1 MKRSIYRTLLIWA
14 VLVVAFI
21 NIYPTLGWLIVL
33 DEPAREARLAQW
45 KAEDDE
51 RAKVRQTSWQ
61 KTLHSMK
68 RWVEFD
74 RDRVINLGLDL
85 QGGIHMVLGFDI
97 NKLPA
102 ATLKEFHEEMRM
114 SDDQITKEVQDI
126 VLGQIRRRVAD
137 FEADEPII
145 QALGTNKIQV
155 QLPGEKDIERA
166 RGLMTKIAELK
177 FHIVAEPVESATA
190 IKKIIDAM
198 PNELEP
204 FLIRPVSGGPFQF
217 TVDNF
222 ERVRD
227 AFAKADEKGLI
238 SKDRIIRFSERPKPF
253 QEQRQSVYV
262 LEKTPLATGDGLRS
276 AGAAPDRQNPP
287 YWVIQFAFNAE
298 AGAKFGA
305 ATQANINKPMAIV
318 VDEVVLSAPVI
329 RDRISTNG
337 QITGNF
343 EGEEA
348 RDLAI
353 ALNSGSMVV
362 KVTEEFTRVVG
373 ASLGADAVKSGYTA
387 AAVALVLVGVFMC
400 IYYLGGGIAATVVL
414 GLNSLLVVAA
424 MAYFGMTLTLPGIAG
439 LILTIAVAVDGNI
452 LIYERIR
459 EELRQGHALMTAVD
473 AGFSRAGVTIL
484 DANITNLIAAAILYQ
499 FGTGPLEGFSIA
511 LAIGICVGVFNS
523 LIVTRALL
531 DFMVDRKLLREF
543 KMMSLVPA
551 GTQIRFMD
559 KWKLC
564 IAGSIA
570 VILVGFGVFVVRE
583 LNPEATNFGVDFTPG
598 TNVRVNL
605 EGTTK
610 VEVNSVREA
619 LNAANFKSPI
629 VQESGETTTQGTN
642 EFVIRVGEVSEAQLA
657 DDAAKEQTANVRE
670 SGGSITVGER
680 IQQAL
685 APLTESKTPEGVVM
699 NDLQTV
705 GPAIGS
711 QLRIDALKALFFA
724 LFFVLIF
731 LGWRFDWRFAGGAV
745 AAVFHDVLITVAILA
760 LLNEP
765 ITMNVVA
772 GLLTIIGYSLNDTIV
787 VFDRV
792 REDLRL
798 YRGKGYTFIQI
809 LDLALNVTLSRT
821 LLTSLIT
828 LFVLVALLI
837 FGGNAIR
844 DFALTLVIGM
854 IVGTYSSIYIASPV
868 THLLRE
874 YRKPKGAD
882 ADDAADVTP
891 VRRKR
896 KSKSKD
902 KGSAE
907 AAV

>member
-1 MKRSIYRTLLIWA
+1 MKRSIYRTLFIWA

-33 DEPAREARLAQW
+33 DEPAREARLAKW

-51 RAKVRQTSWQ
+51 RAKSRQTSWQ
-61 KTLHSMK
+61 KSVNSAK
-68 RWVEFD
+68 RWLEFD

-97 NKLPA
+97 NKLTPEA
-102 ATLKEFHEEMRM
+102 LKDFREEMQM
-114 SDDQITKEVQDI
+114 SDEQITKEVQDI
-126 VLGQIRRRVAD
+126 VLSQIRRRVAD

-145 QALGTNKIQV
+145 QSLGANKVQV

-166 RGLMTKIAELK
+166 RALMTKVAQLR
-177 FHIVAEPVESATA
+177 FHVVADPATSSTLIQKIVT
-190 IKKIIDAM
+190 AM

-204 FLIRPVSGGPFQF
+204 FLIRPSANSAYQF

-227 AFAKADEKGLI
+227 AFAKAAEKKLI
-238 SKDRIIRFSERPKPF
+238 PDDKIILLSERPKPF
-253 QEQRQSVYV
+253 QEQRQAVYV
-262 LEKTPLATGDGLRS
+262 LDKTPLATGDGLRS
-276 AGAAPDRQNPP
+276 AAATPDRMNPP
-287 YWVIQFAFNAE
+287 YWSIQFAFNAD
-298 AGAKFGA
+298 AGGKFGT

-318 VDEVVLSAPVI
+318 VDDVVLSAPVI

-353 ALNSGSMVV
+353 ALNSGSMPV

-373 ASLGADAVKSGYTA
+373 ASLGADAVQAGYTSA
-387 AAVALVLVGVFMC
+387 TVALVCVGAFLCV
-400 IYYLGGGIAATVVL
+400 YYLGGGLVAAVVL
-414 GLNSLLVVAA
+414 ALNSLLVIAA
-424 MAYFGMTLTLPGIAG
+424 MAYFGLTLTMPGIAG

-459 EELRQGHALMTAVD
+459 EELRQGHSLLTSID
-473 AGFSRAGVTIL
+473 AGFERAGITIL
-484 DANITNLIAAAILYQ
+484 DANVTNLIVAAILFQ
-499 FGTGPLEGFSIA
+499 FGTGPIEGFSIA

-531 DFMVDRKLLREF
+531 DFMVDRKFITKF
-543 KMMSLVPA
+543 KMFVLIPD
-551 GTQIRFMD
+551 GTKINFMN
-559 KWKLC
+559 KWKIC
-564 IAGSIA
+564 ITASA
-570 VILVGFGVFVVRE
+570 VVIVAGFGVFFMRE
-583 LNPEATNFGVDFTPG
+583 MNPEATNFGVDFTPG

-605 EGTTK
+605 TAEGR
-610 VEVNSVREA
+610 VPVNSVREA
-619 LNAANFKSPI
+619 LNNANFKSPI
-629 VQESGETTTQGTN
+629 VQESAESDIATSN
-642 EFVIRVGEVSEAQLA
+642 EFVIRVGEVSEDQS
-657 DDAAKEQTANVRE
+657 DANAPVL
-670 SGGSITVGER
+670 TVGQR
-680 IQQAL
+680 IQEAL
-685 APLTESKTPEGVVM
+685 APLTTGKVATDVSLD
-699 NDLQTV
+699 DLQTV
-705 GPAIGS
+705 GPAIGN
-711 QLRIDALKALFFA
+711 QLRIDAIKALFFA
-724 LFFVLIF
+724 LVFVMIF
-731 LGWRFDWRFAGGAV
+731 LWWRFDWRFAGGAV
-745 AAVFHDVLITVAILA
+745 TAVFHDVLITVAILA
-760 LLNEP
+760 MLAEP

-798 YRGKGYTFIQI
+798 YRGKGYSFIQI
-809 LDLALNVTLSRT
+809 LDIALNVTLSRT

-828 LFVLVALLI
+828 VFVLVSLLI
-837 FGGNAIR
+837 FGGDAIR

-874 YRKPKGAD
+874 WRKPTGG
-882 ADDAADVTP
+882 DDEIVVENAA
-891 VRRKR
+891 RRKR
-896 KSKSKD
+896 ARKRRD
-902 KGSAE
+902 EEAE
-907 AAV
+907 AVV